1 MTQALIQKTI
11 HASCVL
17 IQTSG
22 VLILGPSGSGKSSL
36 SLRLIGLGGKLV
48 ADDQTILTHDK
59 DQIIATCPAAIQ
71 GRIEARG
78 VGIVNLSSEKC
89 AQISLVVDM
98 GSTVKKRMPI
108 NETYNLFGIDLPLIR
123 FAPLDAFAE
132 AVYYSIT
139 GNLERG

>member
-59 DQIIATCPAAIQ
+59 DQIIATCPAAIK